1 MISREV
7 IETKGKSF
15 VNNSQIKSTSNQ
27 KENPIKLFTTSEDI
41 YKEKLT
47 SINNNIFNL
56 ERENAELG
64 RNVTNLINK
73 KNVNIEVLNQQ
84 TFKEDQLSN
93 IRSKITEKYLQIK
106 KNDAKLEDFKSQ
118 QKNLLILSLNL

>member
-7 IETKGKSF
+7 IETKGNSF

-73 KNVNIEVLNQQ
+73 KNVNIEVLN
-84 TFKEDQLSN
+84 
-93 IRSKITEKYLQIK
+93 
-106 KNDAKLEDFKSQ
+106 
-118 QKNLLILSLNL
+118 